1 MAFIQLRSAPAE
13 KLGPCAASTTTRTR
27 RSCPTPSS
35 AAVSS
40 AISASLKALCTSVR
54 VRVMR
59 ATPCL
64 SISWTKRGKAML
76 LHPENAEAGGLG
88 GRVERRRDAEAEG
101 HAGVARINDA
111 IVPQPRSRVIGMALR
126 LILVADRRLEALL
139 LRRRPVLA
147 LGRPSVT
154 AKRSEEP
161 PSEP

>member
-1 MAFIQLRSAPAE
+1 
-13 KLGPCAASTTTRTR
+13 
-27 RSCPTPSS
+27 
-35 AAVSS
+35 
-40 AISASLKALCTSVR
+40 
-54 VRVMR
+54 MR

-101 HAGVARINDA
+101 HAGVARIDDA

-126 LILVADRRLEALL
+126 LVLVADRRLEALL

-154 AKRSEEP
+154 AKGRQHGGRLLESGRA
-161 PSEP
+161 SCRDRVWQDV